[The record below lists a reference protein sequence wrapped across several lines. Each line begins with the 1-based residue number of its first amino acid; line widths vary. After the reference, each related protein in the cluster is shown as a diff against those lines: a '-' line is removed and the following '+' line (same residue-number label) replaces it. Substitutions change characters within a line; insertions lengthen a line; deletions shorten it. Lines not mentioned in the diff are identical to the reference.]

1 MCNVTKKKKFSNFFR
16 RVGEKTRRA
25 GGADTP
31 PVPPAAAAAG
41 EITAEAPRRF
51 SQWGASPYA
60 NGELLL
66 CQVLTDIDGHSH
78 DNDKA
83 LDDIGVRGVDVHK
96 LQSDLHQL
104 KDQNADQ
111 NAGHGADTAGG
122 GNAADGRSR
131 NGIQLIALCSVDG
144 CAAGLCSSR
153 QPARPNMQEARM

>member
-1 MCNVTKKKKFSNFFR
+1 MCNSTKKKKFSNFFR
-16 RVGEKTRRA
+16 RVGEKMRRAIWKPVQAA

-31 PVPPAAAAAG
+31 PIPPAAAAAG
-41 EITAEAPRRF
+41 KITTEAPRRENRR
-51 SQWGASPYA
+51 GASLYA
-60 NGELLL
+60 NEELLL

-78 DNDKA
+78 DDDKA

-122 GNAADGRSR
+122 GNAADGGSCDCV
-131 NGIQLIALCSVDG
+131 QLIALRC
-144 CAAGLCSSR
+144 
-153 QPARPNMQEARM
+153 

>member
-1 MCNVTKKKKFSNFFR
+1 MCNLTKKKKFSNFFR

-25 GGADTP
+25 GGSDTP
-31 PVPPAAAAAG
+31 PIQPAAAAAG
-41 EITAEAPRRF
+41 KITAEAPRRF
-51 SQWGASPYA
+51 SRRGASLYA

-78 DNDKA
+78 DDDKA

-111 NAGHGADTAGG
+111 DAGHGADTAGG
-122 GNAADGRSR
+122 GNFR
-131 NGIQLIALCSVDG
+131 
-144 CAAGLCSSR
+144 
-153 QPARPNMQEARM
+153 

>member
-1 MCNVTKKKKFSNFFR
+1 MCNSTKKKKFSNFFR

-51 SQWGASPYA
+51 SRWGASLYA

-122 GNAADGRSR
+122 
-131 NGIQLIALCSVDG
+131 
-144 CAAGLCSSR
+144 
-153 QPARPNMQEARM
+153 

>member
-1 MCNVTKKKKFSNFFR
+1 MCNLTKKKKFSNFFR

-51 SQWGASPYA
+51 SRRGASLYA

-78 DNDKA
+78 DDDKA

-104 KDQNADQ
+104 KDQNAD
-111 NAGHGADTAGG
+111 
-122 GNAADGRSR
+122 
-131 NGIQLIALCSVDG
+131 
-144 CAAGLCSSR
+144 
-153 QPARPNMQEARM
+153 